1 MDQEFDYDRFANSL
15 FQAMESRGFS
25 NQLATSAN
33 DAADNVKGLGR
44 AANSTTAAFGAV
56 AGTVG
61 KLTGVIG
68 NAIKETRDNTQ
79 GSVRQAGN
87 LFGGK
92 ISEQAAQLV
101 NIAEDSFYR
110 SQNIANQGTILD
122 TIQKFD
128 QLAANLQINKDQLVQ
143 LGSQVE
149 LLRASGGLPD
159 EVLDNFIA
167 IKKAF
172 GPETLKNFKA
182 LGIELDTLTFTLAAQ
197 SALLGPVF
205 GKDEK
210 ARRSLNGVIEEN
222 IQNQKLLAQTTGM
235 SVEAQQRAVESMM
248 NTPALLARQL
258 DLITNPRATQ
268 NLVRFSNTLAA
279 IGASDLAEGFL
290 SGVGLPTP
298 GNEIEAALKPMTTAL
313 LGQLDVMIA
322 SGASAEEIRAME
334 DRIAQVFAQESA
346 ANIQE
351 FGRFSPY
358 LGSEFGFLR
367 RDVERQRATILGTS
381 LASAIPGRDPFVTTQ
396 RTRAQDNIQRRIDG
410 VDKTMDA
417 LIDNQINLAKASEA
431 INLGIADLLDPST
444 GILVRGLNTLVPLSE
459 RFLGTVED
467 VAGLMTNRIN
477 QQDVVEADAQAM
489 SNILDNLQAKQATD
503 LTPDERLLL
512 EDLSVL
518 EDTIDALAAGGTAST
533 ADFLDFNA
541 LRNEQRDL
549 IKAERQRIL
558 QAQPDAGQGQQVAPN
573 IVQEAILDLVDK
585 ISELIPILRMGNQ
598 NQALM
603 AEKLNTSLMQNAAAN
618 DRVNTTAQQTGGIVA
633 FNPGAR

>member
-33 DAADNVKGLGR
+33 DAADGVQGLGR

-68 NAIKETRDNTQ
+68 NAIKQTRDNTQ

-92 ISEQAAQLV
+92 ISEQASQLA

-110 SQNIANQGTILD
+110 SQNIANQGTILE

-167 IKKAF
+167 IKDAF
-172 GPETLKNFKA
+172 NRETLENFKA

-205 GKDEK
+205 NKDET
-210 ARRSLNGVIEEN
+210 ARDSLNDIIEEN
-222 IQNQKLLAQTTGM
+222 IINQKLLAQTTGM

-258 DLITNPRATQ
+258 DLIINPRATQ
-268 NLVRFSNTLAA
+268 NLIRFSNTLSA

-313 LGQLDVMIA
+313 LGQMNAMIA

-346 ANIQE
+346 ANMQQ
-351 FGRFSPY
+351 FGRFAPY

-381 LASAIPGRDPFVTTQ
+381 LASATGRDPFVTEQ
-396 RTRAQDNIQRRIDG
+396 RTRAQENIDRRIEG
-410 VDKTMDA
+410 VDATMDA
-417 LIDNQINLAKASEA
+417 LIDNQILLAEASKK
-431 INLGIADLLDPST
+431 INIGIADLLDPSD
-444 GILVRGLNTLVPLSE
+444 GILVRGLNTLVPLAD

-503 LTPDERLLL
+503 LRPDERLLL
-512 EDLSVL
+512 EDLSAL

-533 ADFLDFNA
+533 ADFLDFNT

-558 QAQPDAGQGQQVAPN
+558 QAQPDAGQGQQVSPG
-573 IVQEAILDLVDK
+573 IIQEALQPLIDSL
-585 ISELIPILRMGNQ
+585 IELIPILRKSNE

-603 AEKLNTSLMQNAAAN
+603 AEKLNTSLVQNAAAN